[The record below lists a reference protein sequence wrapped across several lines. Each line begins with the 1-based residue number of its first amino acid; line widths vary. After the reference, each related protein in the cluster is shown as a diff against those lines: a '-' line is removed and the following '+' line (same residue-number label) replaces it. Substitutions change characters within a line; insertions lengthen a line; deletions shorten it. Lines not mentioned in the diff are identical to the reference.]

1 MEGLHPSQPENSL
14 YGFTVKFKSDLGGKD
29 WIYGSFY
36 DEDSIKRVAG
46 YREGGKWISLP
57 INFYYG
63 SYARDIEYHGDT
75 LLIGGS
81 FSDIRLDSDS
91 SFFVQGSYLLKWFND
106 SLWAE
111 PLSIV
116 GAYDI
121 ATYGDTLLIWG
132 ASFNNP
138 PSPIVFTQ
146 FMTED
151 GGQTWNYPY
160 NIIHPTETTANFGA
174 YPRIEIVNGEIIT
187 SNNGSPPGSNY
198 KGVSRWDGN
207 QWHAYG
213 KGLSGAWSRCF
224 DFDFYKGELIM
235 GGTFSKFDSPD
246 NPGDFIARWDG
257 NKWNEMAT
265 GLDNHVIDL
274 FAHDSLLYCHSN
286 GVIFGDAYIP
296 HFAAWDGSQ
305 WCGTSLG
312 YFSQEPTS
320 YGFANDTL
328 FASFYH
334 ETSLNGDTLPP
345 MIYFDGNYA
354 KGASAICSS
363 PGLSTES
370 IGNEDAEWM
379 IVAYPN
385 PTQGQLFIK
394 LENHEIN
401 SYKLFDLHGNLL
413 LEEKHL
419 KSNEVEINIQS
430 LSNGMYILSVN
441 EDLRIKVFKEN

>member
-1 MEGLHPSQPENSL
+1 MPCSL
-14 YGFTVKFKSDLGGKD
+14 QL
-29 WIYGSFY
+29 
-36 DEDSIKRVAG
+36 R
-46 YREGGKWISLP
+46 
-57 INFYYG
+57 
-63 SYARDIEYHGDT
+63 
-75 LLIGGS
+75 
-81 FSDIRLDSDS
+81 
-91 SFFVQGSYLLKWFND
+91 
-106 SLWAE
+106 
-111 PLSIV
+111 
-116 GAYDI
+116 
-121 ATYGDTLLIWG
+121 
-132 ASFNNP
+132 
-138 PSPIVFTQ
+138 
-146 FMTED
+146 
-151 GGQTWNYPY
+151 
-160 NIIHPTETTANFGA
+160 
-174 YPRIEIVNGEIIT
+174 
-187 SNNGSPPGSNY
+187 
-198 KGVSRWDGN
+198 
-207 QWHAYG
+207 
-213 KGLSGAWSRCF
+213 
-224 DFDFYKGELIM
+224 
-235 GGTFSKFDSPD
+235 
-246 NPGDFIARWDG
+246 
-257 NKWNEMAT
+257 
-265 GLDNHVIDL
+265 
-274 FAHDSLLYCHSN
+274 
-286 GVIFGDAYIP
+286 
-296 HFAAWDGSQ
+296 
-305 WCGTSLG
+305 CGTSLG